1 MAWYAHGYLPA
12 IPTWM
17 AALMGGGYR
26 RDRPAMA
33 PFEPRGLR
41 ALVPLARDSR
51 TDRQRRH
58 RGEAHGDRRCSRVGS
73 PVSAATGGPGAR
85 SVTGTSTFV
94 ALHQGPSSFA
104 LTTLQR
110 TPTRAAT
117 TSTPSCGGWS
127 RRWTSTSAASKA
139 TGTLEPRATGREL
152 RGLVGRRAAPVW
164 TLLRVARAAATD
176 FAGFE
181 TKSGLNETLPALE
194 AAFGTR
200 FRRGASRGLAAQIGS
215 ARANGGLILTGG
227 GLSVAN
233 GAPDVR
239 PTRVVRDHGFAGGA
253 R

>member
-1 MAWYAHGYLPA
+1 MDEHLRCVEGNWKLSNPA
-12 IPTWM
+12 QPDENFVDSW
-17 AALMGGGYR
+17 ADEPHRSGHF
-26 RDRPAMA
+26 
-33 PFEPRGLR
+33 FEWL
-41 ALVPLARDSR
+41 
-51 TDRQRRH
+51 
-58 RGEAHGDRRCSRVGS
+58 
-73 PVSAATGGPGAR
+73 
-85 SVTGTSTFV
+85 
-94 ALHQGPSSFA
+94 
-104 LTTLQR
+104 
-110 TPTRAAT
+110 
-117 TSTPSCGGWS
+117 
-127 RRWTSTSAASKA
+127 
-139 TGTLEPRATGREL
+139 
-152 RGLVGRRAAPVW
+152 
-164 TLLRVARAAATD
+164 RAAATD